1 MFIIPF
7 VIAVIVSFAFEYFKG
22 TNFWRGTIVSAMVLV
37 FTFSVVVIDYLV
49 QTYDTEV
56 WSGTV
61 INWYHKDAYDE
72 WHPESCTT
80 TTDRHGNSTTSC
92 TPGYWEHHNAVNK
105 IKTTDNGWMKVTYS
119 PDGYLFN
126 DDWPASASEL
136 KQMWPPGTPSA
147 SVHRYENKVQASY
160 SLYKIDGIDE
170 KDFPDLPKY
179 PNAVTSFITINR
191 IVGDVP
197 NKEKANQVLNQKNS
211 ELNKFIPDPERP
223 GKKRSWKQVN
233 IIFVNVGEN
242 KDENYGYALQNAWK
256 NGNKNDFIVSFSMNR
271 NGKLN
276 WVHVFSWSEVE
287 ILKMEVRDY
296 LMNKGKV
303 TDFVPVVKKVS
314 KMVAEKFERKQF
326 ADFSYLKV
334 EVSEIAQIIIWI
346 LAGVTLEGQYIHY
359 YKNERRE
366 RRLQKFLESLNQRT
380 IQVGDKSVKIR
391 VLK

>member
-1 MFIIPF
+1 M
-7 VIAVIVSFAFEYFKG
+7 
-22 TNFWRGTIVSAMVLV
+22 
-37 FTFSVVVIDYLV
+37 
-49 QTYDTEV
+49 
-56 WSGTV
+56 
-61 INWYHKDAYDE
+61 
-72 WHPESCTT
+72 
-80 TTDRHGNSTTSC
+80 NS
-92 TPGYWEHHNAVNK
+92 
-105 IKTTDNGWMKVTYS
+105 
-119 PDGYLFN
+119 

-136 KQMWPPGTPSA
+136 KEMWPPGTPSA

-211 ELNKFIPDPERP
+211 ELNQFIPDPERP
-223 GKKRSWKQVN
+223 GKTRSWKQVN
-233 IIFVNVGEN
+233 LIFVNVGEN
-242 KDENYGYALQNAWK
+242 KNKDYGYALQNAWK

-287 ILKMEVRDY
+287 ILKMEV
-296 LMNKGKV
+296 
-303 TDFVPVVKKVS
+303 
-314 KMVAEKFERKQF
+314 
-326 ADFSYLKV
+326 
-334 EVSEIAQIIIWI
+334 SEIAEIIIWI
-346 LAGVTLEGQYIHY
+346 LAGVTLVGQYIHY

-391 VLK
+391 ILK